1 MDKLPF
7 ELIREIYLYDSTY
20 HDKYKLCVCEL
31 TTNFTYNNC
40 LEELRYYFQKH
51 KYITNIRYTSWYNS
65 LILLDL
71 NRKALYREYVRKRSK
86 IHNDLDLSEGDR
98 RIVMQNCCNWF
109 IKEFSTRKIKYNR
122 FSSHNN
128 FH

>member
-1 MDKLPF
+1 MNKLPF

-20 HDKYKLCVCEL
+20 HDKYKLCVGEL
-31 TTNFTYNNC
+31 T
-40 LEELRYYFQKH
+40 YYFQKY
-51 KYITNIRYTSWYNS
+51 KYITNIRYISWYNS

-98 RIVMQNCCNWF
+98 RIVMQNFCKWF
-109 IKEFSTRKIKYNR
+109 IKQFSTRKIKYNR